1 MPRNFVSAAALTLAA
16 AGLLAACDKAKAPAP
31 AMSTAPADTP
41 APAAAATETVKT
53 EPKAEVPAATAQME
67 HAGQQPAVTELH
79 VVHMAK
85 AGEPGL
91 DSLKPLEGK
100 YRWDGVDYV
109 KDGVLAER
117 LKALMGQQYDTLLKN
132 LQTLGPLEPVAGLLY
147 VMGNRQHQ
155 GGEEMAAVVIDPV
168 RNGLR
173 VWLLSE
179 GRQTVFTD
187 VEGPEIPWPSAI
199 ETTLSNLGP
208 RRQ

>member
-1 MPRNFVSAAALTLAA
+1 MSRNFVSTAAFALAVAALM
-16 AGLLAACDKAKAPAP
+16 AACDKTKAPSPTTAAAPVDAAAPATEPAKPDPLPEAKAQ
-31 AMSTAPADTP
+31 
-41 APAAAATETVKT
+41 E
-53 EPKAEVPAATAQME
+53 PAATAQVEDAATNSMQE
-67 HAGQQPAVTELH
+67 VRAPH
-79 VVHMAK
+79 VLK
-85 AGEPGL
+85 EGDKSL
-91 DSLKPLEGK
+91 DSLKPLQGK

-117 LKALMGQQYDTLLKN
+117 LKTLMGHQYDTLLKN
-132 LQTLGPLEPVAGLLY
+132 LQTLGPLEPSADLLY

-187 VEGPEIPWPSAI
+187 VDGADIPWPSAVQSMLRNI
-199 ETTLSNLGP
+199 VTTH
-208 RRQ
+208 

>member
-1 MPRNFVSAAALTLAA
+1 MSRNFVSTAAVALAAAALLV
-16 AGLLAACDKAKAPAP
+16 ACDKTKAPSP
-31 AMSTAPADTP
+31 TAAAEDVR
-41 APAAAATETVKT
+41 AAAAAAAA
-53 EPKAEVPAATAQME
+53 PPAATAQIE
-67 HAGQQPAVTELH
+67 EAATAPVEEVRVPH
-79 VVHMAK
+79 VAK

-91 DSLKPLEGK
+91 DSLKPLQGK

-109 KDGVLAER
+109 KDGVLAQR
-117 LKALMGQQYDTLLKN
+117 LKTLMGPQYDTLLKN
-132 LQTLGPLEPVAGLLY
+132 LQALGPLEPSAALLY

-187 VEGPEIPWPSAI
+187 VDGADIPWPSAVQSMLRNI
-199 ETTLSNLGP
+199 VAT
-208 RRQ
+208 Q

>member
-1 MPRNFVSAAALTLAA
+1 MSRKFVSTAAVALAVAA
-16 AGLLAACDKAKAPAP
+16 LLAACDRAKAPSPTTAAAPVDAAAP
-31 AMSTAPADTP
+31 ATEPAKP
-41 APAAAATETVKT
+41 APLPEA
-53 EPKAEVPAATAQME
+53 KAQEPAATAQVEDAATNSMQE
-67 HAGQQPAVTELH
+67 VRAPH
-79 VVHMAK
+79 VVK
-85 AGEPGL
+85 DGEPSL
-91 DSLKPLEGK
+91 DSLKPLQGK

-117 LKALMGQQYDTLLKN
+117 LKTLMGHQYDTLLKN
-132 LQTLGPLEPVAGLLY
+132 LQTLGPLEPSADLLY

-187 VEGPEIPWPSAI
+187 VDGADIPWPSAVQSMLRNI
-199 ETTLSNLGP
+199 VTTH
-208 RRQ
+208 